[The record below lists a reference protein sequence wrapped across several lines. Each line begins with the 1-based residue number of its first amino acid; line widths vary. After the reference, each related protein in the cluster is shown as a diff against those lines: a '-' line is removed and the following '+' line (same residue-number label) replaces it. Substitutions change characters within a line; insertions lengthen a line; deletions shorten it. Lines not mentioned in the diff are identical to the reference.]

1 MDMSTLNVRDVRTFI
16 GAKDFD
22 ASRDFYLALGW
33 TQTYDADDLRV
44 LQLGGHRFYLQNYY
58 QKDWCEN
65 TMLHISVDDVE
76 AWFAFQQRKATI
88 YGFEIAAT
96 GKASS
101 LKRVKA
107 LFPFLLETPIEPLR
121 VDGLFNPPVVTSM
134 VACKCRMTCV

>member
-76 AWFAFQQRKATI
+76 AWFAHVRAVFAAQTFKDARMSGSIEDAG
-88 YGFEIAAT
+88 YGNVFYVWDPS
-96 GKASS
+96 G
-101 LKRVKA
+101 A
-107 LFPFLLETPIEPLR
+107 LLHFAQF
-121 VDGLFNPPVVTSM
+121 
-134 VACKCRMTCV
+134 K